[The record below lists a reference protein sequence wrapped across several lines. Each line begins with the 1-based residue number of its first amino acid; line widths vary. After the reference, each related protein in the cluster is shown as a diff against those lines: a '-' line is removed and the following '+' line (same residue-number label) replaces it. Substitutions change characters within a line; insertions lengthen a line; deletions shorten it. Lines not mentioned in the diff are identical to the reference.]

1 MVGERSKV
9 FELPFSGALLGR
21 ESARSLASKATLLTD
36 VSRRHWW
43 SGEKQPPG
51 DMENSLVLLFE
62 VTFRFQAACFRHT
75 APPNVRMAKFSRHT
89 IGLYSR
95 SLKNLARQQSQ
106 NSPKSAFTGSQRPIC
121 QSGATVGVRGF
132 CENGSSVGSPPS
144 QRLAWILRHKSDRW
158 APRSDKIWRKRRFCD
173 IIRTAGL
180 VLSRGT
186 CHPNRITASPDP
198 QPAIPSRRL
207 RFRWGTTL
215 CRPQF
220 A

>member
-1 MVGERSKV
+1 VRQGPLKSRPPGYTIACRAPPTPPTSVSYTGLKLRTAEGTYCIPSLFTSNTVAMVGGRSKV

-21 ESARSLASKATLLTD
+21 ESAGSLASKATLLTD

-51 DMENSLVLLFE
+51 HMENSLVLLFE

-75 APPNVRMAKFSRHT
+75 APPNVRMAKISRHT
-89 IGLYSR
+89 VGLYSR

-106 NSPKSAFTGSQRPIC
+106 NSYKSAFTGSQRPIR

-158 APRSDKIWRKRRFCD
+158 APRSAILWR
-173 IIRTAGL
+173 
-180 VLSRGT
+180 
-186 CHPNRITASPDP
+186 
-198 QPAIPSRRL
+198 
-207 RFRWGTTL
+207 
-215 CRPQF
+215 
-220 A
+220 